1 MVIYSSAPRASIDGA
16 WESRFDT
23 VRSYSLS
30 ESGVRDPSGIFTCR
44 SFRSSNGQAYRWSII
59 PFSIS
64 PTGRHQVFGCRMS
77 TFMVSL
83 KLTSFIFQDRKNVS
97 LRVGTKFEN
106 NLSKERKR
114 ANPTVNI
121 ILEKKFRISL
131 FIIGRWLDR
140 DREIFRLSMYVRG
153 IGILGEKCSDTIRSR
168 QLGSPLVGS
177 REAATCCISW
187 KAQPDSVSLGTLG
200 HRFTWMYWFLHW
212 FNSLLLFIARI
223 ITCFFFFLL
232 LIDCVHRRN
241 SINSRRQ
248 SFFARNSSLKIDDRT
263 SFTGVNFSNYKFGI

>member
-44 SFRSSNGQAYRWSII
+44 PFRSSNGQAYRWSII

-121 ILEKKFRISL
+121 ILEEKFRISL

-153 IGILGEKCSDTIRSR
+153 D
-168 QLGSPLVGS
+168 
-177 REAATCCISW
+177 W
-187 KAQPDSVSLGTLG
+187 
-200 HRFTWMYWFLHW
+200 
-212 FNSLLLFIARI
+212 
-223 ITCFFFFLL
+223 
-232 LIDCVHRRN
+232 
-241 SINSRRQ
+241 NSRGKVQRHDTLEAIGFSPGRIAGGCDLLHFLESTAGQ
-248 SFFARNSSLKIDDRT
+248 HIAWHARPPLHLDVLIFALI
-263 SFTGVNFSNYKFGI
+263 